1 MYSFKTQVSP
11 ATQDGAP
18 VDVTTDTITIT
29 DAGNTD
35 LVLVAAAVEHEAE
48 VGEMKGCE
56 QAQARVRRQNAQRP
70 LKQHYIALNATR
82 TLSEYARLLC
92 GETPQHLERL
102 HLPIDPARI
111 EALTLLLE

>member
-1 MYSFKTQVSP
+1 MREL
-11 ATQDGAP
+11 
-18 VDVTTDTITIT
+18 
-29 DAGNTD
+29 NTD

-48 VGEMKGCE
+48 VGEVEGCE